1 MKSIPNNMV
10 AELTRYLPMMLANI
24 DEKKARSSLRMANAI
39 RKVKHEILPRL
50 ERLNNTK
57 DET

>member
-24 DEKKARSSLRMANAI
+24 DEKKARGSLRLTNAI

-57 DET
+57 NET

>member
-10 AELTRYLPMMLANI
+10 AELTRYLPMMLASI
-24 DEKKARSSLRMANAI
+24 DEKKSSSLRLANAI

>member
-10 AELTRYLPMMLANI
+10 AELTRYLPMMLASI
-24 DEKKARSSLRMANAI
+24 DEKKSSSLRLANAI

-57 DET
+57 YET

>member
-10 AELTRYLPMMLANI
+10 AELTRYLPMLLANI
-24 DEKKARSSLRMANAI
+24 DEKKGHSSLRLANAI

>member
-24 DEKKARSSLRMANAI
+24 DDKKARGSLRLTNAI

-57 DET
+57 NET

>member
-10 AELTRYLPMMLANI
+10 SELVRYLLMLLDNI
-24 DEKKARSSLRMANAI
+24 DPKRGRSSLRLANAI

-50 ERLNNTK
+50 ERLNNTNH
-57 DET
+57 ET

>member
-24 DEKKARSSLRMANAI
+24 DEKKALGSLRLTNAI

-57 DET
+57 NET

>member
-1 MKSIPNNMV
+1 MKSIPNNIV
-10 AELTRYLPMMLANI
+10 AELTRYLPILLTNI
-24 DEKKARSSLRMANAI
+24 DEKKARGSLRLTNAI
-39 RKVKHEILPRL
+39 RKVRLILPRL

>member
-10 AELTRYLPMMLANI
+10 AELTRYLPMMLASI
-24 DEKKARSSLRMANAI
+24 DEKKSSSSLRLANAI

-57 DET
+57 YET